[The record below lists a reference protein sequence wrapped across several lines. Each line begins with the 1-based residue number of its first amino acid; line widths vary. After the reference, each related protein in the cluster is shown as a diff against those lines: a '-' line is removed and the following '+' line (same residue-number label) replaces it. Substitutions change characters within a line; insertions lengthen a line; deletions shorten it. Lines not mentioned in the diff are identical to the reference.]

1 MSFPKTSSGAGLNSF
16 GLNAPQIGISRVR
29 HRRCF
34 NLSRH
39 AVLFA
44 DKSLKGTKPAELPI
58 ERASKFQFVLN
69 LKTAQAL
76 GLTVPEKLLA
86 LADETIE

>member
-69 LKTAQAL
+69 LKTA
-76 GLTVPEKLLA
+76 KA
-86 LADETIE
+86 LAVEVY